1 MVPTIFGVILIV
13 VGIVL
18 MLRGSVVAMFV
29 VVVFSSLFGGS
40 AAFILP
46 ALGGSSVPPVNVALL
61 FLIMRIGVPGSGQ
74 GDLAGAA
81 LRENLPLAIF
91 VLYGFVMAFVGPRLF
106 AGVIDVAPMRQGN
119 GPLFATLAL
128 APTSQNITTAVY
140 MVGTLLCAVGAYVAC
155 RDSRGLRALV
165 DAGVVTAWA
174 HVIFGVMSIAGK
186 GGVIT
191 AILTFFRNAHYAQLD
206 EEVGGFLRIS
216 GIQPEPSSFAIFGLV
231 WFVFMFECWSLKV
244 SPRRTGPIALALLLV
259 LIASTSSS
267 AYVGLAG
274 YGVVRLVL
282 ALGRGGTRKW
292 VGATLV
298 GLAAIVGVALLASLN
313 PALVDSFARIFD
325 AVVAK
330 KQGSS
335 SGLQRA
341 FWARQGWT
349 VFLASDG
356 LGIGPGS
363 FRSSSIVTAILG
375 STGVVGTVAFAVYL
389 WRLMRPRGPDDTP
402 ADDERARIGTAAK
415 WAAVSFLFVA
425 ALVTA
430 APDPT
435 ALFAIFAG
443 AALASRAASASPTRP
458 NRTVGIRGAAQFEIA
473 GERRQR

>member
-1 MVPTIFGVILIV
+1 MIPTIFGGILIA
-13 VGIVL
+13 VGIAL
-18 MLRGSVVAMFV
+18 LLRGSVVAMFV
-29 VVVFSSLFGGS
+29 VVVVSSLFGGS

-46 ALGGSSVPPVNVALL
+46 ALGGSSVPPVNIALL
-61 FLIMRIGVPGSGQ
+61 FLVLRIALPGSGQ
-74 GDLAGAA
+74 GSLVAA
-81 LRENLPLAIF
+81 SLRANFPLAVF
-91 VLYGFVMAFVGPRLF
+91 VLYGFLMAFVGPRLF
-106 AGVIDVAPMRQGN
+106 AGMIDVAPMRQAN

-155 RDSRGLRALV
+155 RDPRGLSALV
-165 DAGVVTAWA
+165 EAGVVTAWA
-174 HVIFGVMSIAGK
+174 HVVFGVMSIAGK
-186 GGVIT
+186 GGVIA

-231 WFVFMFECWSLKV
+231 WFVFMAECWSLRV
-244 SPRRTGPIALALLLV
+244 RPSRTGPIALALLLI

-274 YGVVRLVL
+274 YGSVRLL
-282 ALGRGGTRKW
+282 FTLGRGGTRKW
-292 VGATLV
+292 VGAATIGLV
-298 GLAAIVGVALLASLN
+298 AVAGIALLSFLS
-313 PALVDSFARIFD
+313 PGLLDSFAHIYD
-325 AVVAK
+325 SVVTK
-330 KQGSS
+330 KQGSV

-349 VFLASDG
+349 VFVASDG

-375 STGVVGTVAFAVYL
+375 STGLVGTTAFAVYL
-389 WRLMRPRGPDDTP
+389 WTLIRPRDRSSAGL
-402 ADDERARIGTAAK
+402 DDERARIGIAAT
-415 WAAVSFLFVA
+415 WAALAFLFVA
-425 ALVTA
+425 ALVSA

-443 AALASRAASASPTRP
+443 AGLASRRPASASKPRRAVARP
-458 NRTVGIRGAAQFEIA
+458 AMQFETLI
-473 GERRQR
+473 E